1 VHFTTEVFGHR
12 PVLAIVLLR
21 ALAEVETVRKR
32 PIDRAQETILVV
44 EDTDDIRRMICQI
57 LLQHGYRVLEA
68 SNGQEAL
75 EVCNSYGDP
84 IHLLLT
90 DVLMPRMDGGEL
102 AEHVRRMNP
111 RLPMIFMSGYAEDAV
126 VRRAACSSVFLAKP
140 FTSVT
145 LTQKVREVLDGTKPD
160 HSEDTG

>member
-1 VHFTTEVFGHR
+1 MPMRRKPASAAPSSCWRISVSLCTSSDVHFTTEDFGHR

-21 ALAEVETVRKR
+21 ALAEAETVRRR

-75 EVCNSYGDP
+75 EVCN
-84 IHLLLT
+84 
-90 DVLMPRMDGGEL
+90 
-102 AEHVRRMNP
+102 
-111 RLPMIFMSGYAEDAV
+111 
-126 VRRAACSSVFLAKP
+126 
-140 FTSVT
+140 
-145 LTQKVREVLDGTKPD
+145 
-160 HSEDTG
+160 